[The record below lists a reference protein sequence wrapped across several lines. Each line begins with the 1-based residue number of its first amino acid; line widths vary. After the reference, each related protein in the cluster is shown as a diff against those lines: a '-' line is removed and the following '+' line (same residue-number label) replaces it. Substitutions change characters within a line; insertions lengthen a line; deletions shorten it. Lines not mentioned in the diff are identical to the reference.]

1 MFAQGVL
8 FYAYRFVGLYR
19 LYAHQSHVYANI
31 EILRCLNIGVDNK
44 WLIENKGA
52 SVVYKDSYIPRQEYE
67 YLKKN
72 DPSKLITSDDYKQQ
86 SFSRYALQDFLEQD
100 FQWHYWLVVVFGF
113 RPQKN
118 EVDRT
123 LYASHYK
130 FDRWLLT
137 NNKLTSIPVDVRS
150 KWVCLPEYGSGEHLH
165 YNCFL
170 QLNVNP
176 DIKTYESEWNAMRV
190 AFKRI
195 FNELEKGQEGD
206 TTKRN
211 IEFRLYERQRCD
223 IAKVVSYSSKEMTQ
237 KYINEKGRD
246 NFADM
251 IMSWRDWDVKPL
263 NGKSPKKI
271 DKLPQIPPKESV
283 LTKYMC

>member
-1 MFAQGVL
+1 M
-8 FYAYRFVGLYR
+8 
-19 LYAHQSHVYANI
+19 
-31 EILRCLNIGVDNK
+31 DNK

-52 SVVYKDSYIPRQEYE
+52 SVVYKDNYIPRQEYE
-67 YLKKN
+67 YLKKY

-113 RPQKN
+113 RPQKS
-118 EVDRT
+118 EVDDT

-137 NNKLTSIPVDVRS
+137 NNKLTSMPVDVRS
-150 KWVCLPEYGSGEHLH
+150 KWMCLPEYGRGEHLH

-170 QLNVNP
+170 QLNVKP
-176 DIKTYESEWNAMRV
+176 DVKTYESEWNAMRV

-195 FNELEKGQEGD
+195 CQELEKGQEGD

-251 IMSWRDWDVKPL
+251 IMSWRDWDIKPL

-283 LTKYMC
+283 LTKYMS